1 MLAAFQFSKENSKT
15 IHETIL
21 DNLQTLIP
29 AAISFGRENGCCARV
44 FVLFEKKVRT
54 LTDR

>member
-44 FVLFEKKVRT
+44 YLCVV
-54 LTDR
+54 